1 MSIVRR
7 FSKRYWS
14 LFAALSILFLE
25 SYADR
30 VPGELVSYQSTSIDI
45 QNASNAVL
53 TLCFIYG
60 VGTAICLGLMAHSW
74 TMQRRYAKNKWRLV
88 FWVHVLIFPALAVP
102 ALGLHQI
109 QTYTYELAADFQR
122 WGGGRWY
129 QSLHFYAE
137 DAGDKLI
144 WLAML
149 DLVLIVVWTIV
160 AAYKNRSGRPASEPA

>member
-1 MSIVRR
+1 MSIVKR
-7 FSKRYWS
+7 FLKRYWS

-25 SYADR
+25 SYTDR
-30 VPGELVSYQSTSIDI
+30 VPADPTEYLNQSNAV
-45 QNASNAVL
+45 QYASNAVL
-53 TLCFIYG
+53 TLCIICG
-60 VGTAICLGLMAHSW
+60 IGAAICLGLVAHSW

-88 FWVHVLIFPALAVP
+88 FWAHVLIFPALAVP

-144 WLAML
+144 WLAVL
-149 DLVLIVVWTIV
+149 DAVLVIIWSVI
-160 AAYKNRSGRPASEPA
+160 AALKNKPGRPASGPA

>member
-1 MSIVRR
+1 MSIVKR

-14 LFAALSILFLE
+14 LFAALTIPFLE
-25 SYADR
+25 SYTDRIPAD
-30 VPGELVSYQSTSIDI
+30 PAEYLSQPNAI
-45 QNASNAVL
+45 QIASNAVL

-60 VGTAICLGLMAHSW
+60 IGAAICLGLVVHSW
-74 TMQRRYAKNKWRLV
+74 TMQRRYAKSRWRLV
-88 FWVHVLIFPALAVP
+88 LWAHVLIFPALAVP
-102 ALGLHQI
+102 ALGLHEI

-144 WLAML
+144 WLSML
-149 DLVLIVVWTIV
+149 DVVLIVVWAIL
-160 AAYKNRSGRPASEPA
+160 AACKNRSGRPASEPA

>member
-1 MSIVRR
+1 MSIVKQ
-7 FSKRYWS
+7 FLKRYWS
-14 LFAALSILFLE
+14 LFAALSIPFLQL
-25 SYADR
+25 YADR
-30 VPGELVSYQSTSIDI
+30 VPGELVSYQSTSIDV

-53 TLCFIYG
+53 TLCLIHG
-60 VGTAICLGLMAHSW
+60 IGAVICLGLVAHSW
-74 TMQRRYAKNKWRLV
+74 TMQRCYAKNKWRLV
-88 FWVHVLIFPALAVP
+88 FWAHVLIFPALAVP

-149 DLVLIVVWTIV
+149 DVVLIVLWAIIAVF
-160 AAYKNRSGRPASEPA
+160 KNKPGRSDSRPA